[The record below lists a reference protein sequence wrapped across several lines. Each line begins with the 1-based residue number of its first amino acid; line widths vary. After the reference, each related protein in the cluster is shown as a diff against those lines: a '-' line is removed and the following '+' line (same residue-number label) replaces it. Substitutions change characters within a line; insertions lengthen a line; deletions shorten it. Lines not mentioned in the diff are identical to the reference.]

1 MAHGSHQ
8 MSNTLSR
15 LRRSNC
21 RTLMKIHKEPSTT
34 SFRSTTAALA
44 TATRLS
50 LASACQSQ
58 MVDPLKHAGTSC
70 KMISTRCSSSP
81 VLSAS
86 SRAASPE
93 SLSQR
98 STGYGR
104 ATMVSVRWRGS
115 KRHLMPTKIAMK
127 RKTRLILRRVI
138 QIISLTIQ
146 LITIKGEL
154 ETPILT
160 KFKDNDSIL
169 DYYD

>member
-34 SFRSTTAALA
+34 SSRSTTAALA

-50 LASACQSQ
+50 SASAYQSQ

-70 KMISTRCSSSP
+70 KMISTRCSSFP

-115 KRHLMPTKIAMK
+115 KRHLMPTKIPMK
-127 RKTRLILRRVI
+127 RKTRLIHRRVMI
-138 QIISLTIQ
+138 QMISLAVQ
-146 LITIKGEL
+146 LIIKGEL

>member
-1 MAHGSHQ
+1 
-8 MSNTLSR
+8 
-15 LRRSNC
+15 
-21 RTLMKIHKEPSTT
+21 MKIHKEPSTT
-34 SFRSTTAALA
+34 SSRSTTAALA

-58 MVDPLKHAGTSC
+58 MVDPLKHADTSC

-115 KRHLMPTKIAMK
+115 KRLLMPTKIAMK